1 MKQVSESRVTEAL
14 DEMGS
19 RGSSNMA
26 LDMACGAV
34 HLAFL
39 VGLIGSIEFSRRCKA
54 LAEAR
59 FGPKKIAVHTKEQ
72 A

>member
-14 DEMGS
+14 DELAS

-39 VGLIGSIEFSRRCKA
+39 VGLIDSVEFNRRCKV
-54 LAEAR
+54 LEKAR
-59 FGPKKIAVHTKEQ
+59 FGPKAKGQ

>member
-14 DEMGS
+14 DELAS
-19 RGSSNMA
+19 RGNDPMT
-26 LDMACGAV
+26 LDMARGAA

-39 VGLIGSIEFSRRCKA
+39 VGLIDGVEFNRRCKA
-54 LAEAR
+54 LNKAR
-59 FGPKKIAVHTKEQ
+59 FGPKAKEQ